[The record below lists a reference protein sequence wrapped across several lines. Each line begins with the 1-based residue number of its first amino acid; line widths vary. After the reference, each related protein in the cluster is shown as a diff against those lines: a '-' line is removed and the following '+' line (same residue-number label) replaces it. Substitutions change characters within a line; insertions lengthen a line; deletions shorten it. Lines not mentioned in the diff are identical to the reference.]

1 MGRLSIRKHPV
12 SIALSKRV
20 LEPID
25 NEVSKQK
32 RSKSDWVEIH
42 FEEVLLLQES
52 KKGLLK
58 G

>member
-1 MGRLSIRKHPV
+1 MGRLSIRKHPM

-25 NEVSKQK
+25 NEISKQK

-42 FEEVLLLQES
+42 LEEVLFLQES
-52 KKGLLK
+52 KKGPLK